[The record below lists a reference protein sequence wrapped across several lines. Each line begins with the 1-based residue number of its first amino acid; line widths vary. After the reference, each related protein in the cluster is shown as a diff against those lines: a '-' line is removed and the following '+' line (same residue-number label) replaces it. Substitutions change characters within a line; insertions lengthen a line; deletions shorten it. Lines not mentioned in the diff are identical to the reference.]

1 MPNRNTREF
10 IMAAED
16 CPRDRGTVPYSEKG
30 QEPFLPLVTYEVLAR
45 HPYEYTEDELQ
56 REVHVARLGKD
67 NFDPATR
74 DLKRNDLPKKWG
86 WGIHYDEERRVS
98 LVDSGTERYEQ
109 LAKRAEAQGKLDRAL
124 RNKRA

>member
-1 MPNRNTREF
+1 MPNRDTREF

-16 CPRDRGTVPYSEKG
+16 CPRDSGTVPYSVSGK
-30 QEPFLPLVTYEVLAR
+30 EPFLPLVTYEVLSR

-56 REVHVARLGKD
+56 REVHVVRLGEKH
-67 NFDPATR
+67 FDPGTR
-74 DLKRNDLPKKWG
+74 DLKRNDLPKKGG
-86 WGIHYDEERRVS
+86 WGIHYDEERRVA

-109 LAKRAEAQGKLDRAL
+109 LAKRAESHGQLDRAL